1 MLEDPLF
8 RRRALGVAAVSAI
21 LIAGAAGIDHINAAN
36 DAAPRVSAATIAFA
50 EPSPP
55 QYFDD
60 VTRDWSAPAPRRVEL
75 VSVHDASLQAQAV
88 APTGSAEEGAA
99 LGDGLD
105 GGPLAAVTPQGAATQ
120 TSYAQA
126 APAGAPDIG
135 AAHTAATQSFQHI
148 EAQIRQA
155 DRQQQPDA
163 SDANLKTPD

>member
-36 DAAPRVSAATIAFA
+36 DGPPRVSAATIAFA
-50 EPSPP
+50 EPGPP

-60 VTRDWSAPAPRRVEL
+60 VTHAWSAPAPRRVEL
-75 VSVHDASLQAQAV
+75 ASVQHASLQAQAA
-88 APTGSAEEGAA
+88 APTATAEEGPAA
-99 LGDGLD
+99 GDDLE
-105 GGPLAAVTPQGAATQ
+105 GGPLAPVTPQGAVTQ

-126 APAGAPDIG
+126 APAGAPDIN
-135 AAHTAATQSFQHI
+135 AAHAAATRSFQHI

-155 DRQQQPDA
+155 DPQQRDESSANPKPPD
-163 SDANLKTPD
+163 